1 MDEKVL
7 GEIKLHQDVVA
18 KDANSPLY
26 QIREKEL
33 EISGR
38 VLAARNQA
46 DRLITEARDR
56 AAALLKAEQ
65 ERAATLAQEKAAQVA
80 GDAERALAEIAEQG
94 ERDISTLQQQ
104 LQTRQREAVRYVVD
118 LVTGT

>member
-7 GEIKLHQDVVA
+7 EEIRLHQDVVA

-46 DRLITEARDR
+46 ERLIADAHDR

-65 ERAATLAQEKAAQVA
+65 ERAATLAQEKSTEVA
-80 GDAERALAEIAEQG
+80 EATDRALAGIAEQG
-94 ERDISTLQQQ
+94 ANDVEALKQQ
-104 LQTRQREAVRYVVD
+104 LHTRQQDAVKYVVD
-118 LVTGT
+118 LVTGS